1 MATVESK
8 SRVKPNLTEETD
20 QENESDYNQ
29 NDEQG
34 SAWLPLPISNDVQI
48 NIVGVLMPGIYIYT
62 YIFLHESSMHLEAL
76 KLHILHI
83 KVI

>member
-34 SAWLPLPISNDVQI
+34 SAWLPLPISNEVQI
-48 NIVGVLMPGIYIYT
+48 NIVGVLMPGIYIYIYM
-62 YIFLHESSMHLEAL
+62 YIPLYVYSINLYRG
-76 KLHILHI
+76 
-83 KVI
+83 